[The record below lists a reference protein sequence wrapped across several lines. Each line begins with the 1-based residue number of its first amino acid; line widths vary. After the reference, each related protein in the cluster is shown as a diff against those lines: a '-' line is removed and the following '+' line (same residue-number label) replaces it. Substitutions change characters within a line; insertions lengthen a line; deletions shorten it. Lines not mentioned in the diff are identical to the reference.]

1 MRRATGVFRSPRA
14 GDRLTGV
21 AATSAQERVAAR
33 TVLAD
38 VPLERFLEE
47 LLVPYEDDDVTRL
60 IVDEHDARAFAPLRG
75 MTVGAFR
82 EWLLSYDTGPD
93 ELAAVSPG
101 VTPEMAA
108 AVSKLMRN
116 QDLVL
121 AARKCRVVTRFR
133 TTVGLA
139 GRLSVRLQPNHP
151 TDDPAGITASILDGL
166 LYGCGDAVI
175 GVNPATDS
183 VAAVGT
189 LAVTVVVVAAPART
203 RRGLDPEDGVD
214 HAQ

>member
-1 MRRATGVFRSPRA
+1 M
-14 GDRLTGV
+14 
-21 AATSAQERVAAR
+21 
-33 TVLAD
+33 
-38 VPLERFLEE
+38 
-47 LLVPYEDDDVTRL
+47 TRL

-121 AARKCRVVTRFR
+121 AAHKCRVVTRFR
-133 TTVGLA
+133 STVGLP

-151 TDDPAGITASILDGL
+151 TDDPAGITAAITGYRRRRDEAILR
-166 LYGCGDAVI
+166 
-175 GVNPATDS
+175 TD
-183 VAAVGT
+183 VD
-189 LAVTVVVVAAPART
+189 
-203 RRGLDPEDGVD
+203 RRWDEDGRPGRSD
-214 HAQ
+214 DAGHGNETYQGR